1 METLTHT
8 TQTEQLTLPE
18 WETPVITH
26 LEIKMTLMGS
36 AGIFDGAGMS
46 PTFVP

>member
-8 TQTEQLTLPE
+8 TQTEQLALPE

-26 LEIKMTLMGS
+26 MEIKMTLMNQS
-36 AGIFDGAGMS
+36 MRVFDGLGHS
-46 PTFVP
+46 TI